1 MGISRPFTIRTN
13 DLVQSLTND
22 ARLVSS
28 ERKMADPTQVTL
40 DAPLPASMTDRVT
53 PQHGATKLMDP
64 TKIDIKYNAEPKDT
78 STFLNC
84 IACFLGGCSYFSKER
99 QYIYLRENSIE
110 LNVGLRNYC
119 GDTFGCIAPDC
130 VTVHYFDGKPL
141 GEDGCGPCKNNPKI
155 EVMDSSCYFCCVKC
169 EGDKSVVVV
178 PFDTLPPCYCQTNR
192 TNAWSSCCH
201 LLGPVEG
208 RPLVYQSYFVQ
219 PTNPEK
225 FVTMAQQVMSSTQKM
240 K

>member
-84 IACFLGGCSYFSKER
+84 IAFLGGCSYFSKER

-119 GDTFGCIAPDC
+119 GDTFGCIVPDC

-169 EGDKSVVVV
+169 EGV
-178 PFDTLPPCYCQTNR
+178 
-192 TNAWSSCCH
+192 
-201 LLGPVEG
+201 
-208 RPLVYQSYFVQ
+208 
-219 PTNPEK
+219 
-225 FVTMAQQVMSSTQKM
+225 
-240 K
+240 